1 MQIIGKL
8 IQRNEP
14 VTGTSQ
20 RGEWKKMEIII
31 ETIETYPKKVC
42 IICWNERV
50 DEANAFELGK
60 TLAIDIS
67 IESREYKYNGK
78 YYTDVRAIR
87 FDNSI
92 QPQQNS
98 QVQNYRQPVNQ
109 DYQQN
114 QMQQTYPQ
122 QQNYMQQPQQQ
133 QMPGMPDNFYPPVDN
148 DDDLPF

>member
-67 IESREYKYNGK
+67 IESREYNGK
-78 YYTDVRAIR
+78 YYTDA
-87 FDNSI
+87 
-92 QPQQNS
+92 

>member
-42 IICWNERV
+42 IICWNECV

-67 IESREYKYNGK
+67 IESREYNGK

>member
-31 ETIETYPKKVC
+31 ETIEIYPKKVC

-67 IESREYKYNGK
+67 IESHEYNGK